1 MIACYCVSILL
12 IGLYWFIAHTQN
24 RKLVGMDLN
33 AENIIDDF
41 MDQTDKQ
48 QENFRYTT

>member
-12 IGLYWFIAHTQN
+12 ISLYWFIAHMQN
-24 RKLVGMDLN
+24 RKLMGMDLN
-33 AENIIDDF
+33 AEDVIGDF

-48 QENFRYTT
+48 QGNFRYTT